1 MYPPQGGPP
10 GYGPAGGPGFPPGGQ
25 PPKKSN
31 TLLFVGIGCGGLFLL
46 SLIGAGVAF
55 YMAKNATENAIAA
68 VSAAAAPGSPPAANG
83 ATDSA
88 GGPANGNCAKAAECC
103 RKIIVKSNA
112 GAQAEAGCLAMKQ
125 LDEATCAQPLQTYR
139 QSAKLLGVSCD

>member
-1 MYPPQGGPP
+1 MM
-10 GYGPAGGPGFPPGGQ
+10 
-25 PPKKSN
+25 
-31 TLLFVGIGCGGLFLL
+31 FVGIGCGVLFLL
-46 SLIGAGVAF
+46 GVIGVIVAI
-55 YMAKNATENAIAA
+55 YLGKKATENAAAALSAA
-68 VSAAAAPGSPPAANG
+68 VAQGAPPSANG

-88 GGPANGNCAKAAECC
+88 GGPANGNCAKAADCC

-125 LDEATCAQPLQTYR
+125 LDEATCAQPLETYR

>member
-1 MYPPQGGPP
+1 M
-10 GYGPAGGPGFPPGGQ
+10 
-25 PPKKSN
+25 
-31 TLLFVGIGCGGLFLL
+31 LFVGIGCGGLFLL
-46 SLIGAGVAF
+46 ASIGGGIAF
-55 YMAKNATENAIAA
+55 YMAKKATDNAFAA
-68 VSAAAAPGSPPAANG
+68 LSAAASPGSPPSSPATADG

-88 GGPANGNCAKAAECC
+88 GGPANGNCAKAADCC

-125 LDEATCAQPLQTYR
+125 LDEATCAQPLETYR

>member
-1 MYPPQGGPP
+1 M
-10 GYGPAGGPGFPPGGQ
+10 
-25 PPKKSN
+25 
-31 TLLFVGIGCGGLFLL
+31 LFVGLGCGGLFLL
-46 SLIGAGVAF
+46 SLMGAGVAF
-55 YMAKNATENAIAA
+55 YMAKKATDDAFAA
-68 VSAAAAPGSPPAANG
+68 VSAAASPGTPAADG

-88 GGPANGNCAKAAECC
+88 GAPVNGACAKAADCC

-125 LDEATCAQPLQTYR
+125 LDEATCQQPLKTYR

>member
-1 MYPPQGGPP
+1 M
-10 GYGPAGGPGFPPGGQ
+10 
-25 PPKKSN
+25 
-31 TLLFVGIGCGGLFLL
+31 LFVGIGCGGLFLL
-46 SLIGAGVAF
+46 SAIGGGIAF
-55 YMAKNATENAIAA
+55 YMAKKATDNAFAA
-68 VSAAAAPGSPPAANG
+68 LSAAASPGNPPSSPAAADG

-88 GGPANGNCAKAAECC
+88 GGPANGNCAKAADCC

>member
-1 MYPPQGGPP
+1 M
-10 GYGPAGGPGFPPGGQ
+10 
-25 PPKKSN
+25 
-31 TLLFVGIGCGGLFLL
+31 LFVGIGCGGLFLL
-46 SLIGAGVAF
+46 ATIGGGIAF
-55 YMAKNATENAIAA
+55 YMAKKATDNAFAA
-68 VSAAAAPGSPPAANG
+68 LSAAASPGSPPGSPATADG

-88 GGPANGNCAKAAECC
+88 GGPANGNCAKAADCC

-125 LDEATCAQPLQTYR
+125 LDEATCAQPLETYQ

>member
-1 MYPPQGGPP
+1 
-10 GYGPAGGPGFPPGGQ
+10 
-25 PPKKSN
+25 
-31 TLLFVGIGCGGLFLL
+31 LLLL
-46 SLIGAGVAF
+46 GLIGGGVAF
-55 YMAKNATENAIAA
+55 YMAKKATEDAISA
-68 VSAAAAPGSPPAANG
+68 VGGTSSPT
-83 ATDSA
+83 TDSA

-125 LDEATCAQPLQTYR
+125 LDEATCQQPLDTYR

>member
-1 MYPPQGGPP
+1 
-10 GYGPAGGPGFPPGGQ
+10 
-25 PPKKSN
+25 
-31 TLLFVGIGCGGLFLL
+31 LFVGIGCGGLFLL
-46 SLIGAGVAF
+46 ASIGGGIAF
-55 YMAKNATENAIAA
+55 YMAKKATDNAFAA
-68 VSAAAAPGSPPAANG
+68 LSAAASPGNPPSSPATADG

-88 GGPANGNCAKAAECC
+88 GGPANGNCAKAADCC

-125 LDEATCAQPLQTYR
+125 LDEATCAQPLETYR